1 MLIYIH
7 FPFCIQ
13 KCKYCA
19 FFSKEFVPEMGE
31 IYFKALLTEIE
42 FWSKSLGPKSIE
54 SIYIGGGTPSL
65 FPLSWLEKVLTLLFN
80 RFRVSSKIEITLEIN
95 PDSCSEEKARF
106 WRKLGINRAS
116 LGVQS
121 FFEENLRLL
130 GRVHSSSQ
138 SRQAYYLLR
147 KSGFKNINLDL
158 MFGLP
163 GQSVGRWLEEIKKG
177 ISLRPEHFSCYGFS
191 LEPGT
196 YFALNKEKFS
206 WPSEEEF
213 AKMFIYGSEYL
224 EGAGYL
230 QYEISNFAR
239 MGYVCQ
245 HNLGYWEGKNF
256 LGLGPS
262 AVSTI
267 NGRRWQNPS
276 NVKKYALRVNK
287 GFKDLPL
294 EKIAGVKE
302 INEMIMLSLRTC
314 KGLNLKK
321 FKRKTGIS
329 FTEHFAKSLEVMYQ
343 KRLVSFRKGY
353 VRLTREGMLL
363 SNSIIPH
370 FFLEEQK
377 CLDGDKN

>member
-7 FPFCIQ
+7 FPFCVQ

-31 IYFKALLTEIE
+31 IYFKALLAEIE
-42 FWSKSLGPKSIE
+42 FWAKSLGPKSIE

-65 FPLSWLEKVLTLLFN
+65 FPSSWLEEVLTNLFN
-80 RFRVSSKIEITLEIN
+80 RFRVPSKIEITLEVN
-95 PDSCSEEKARF
+95 PDSCSEDKVKF
-106 WRKLGINRAS
+106 WKSLGINRVS

-121 FFEENLRLL
+121 FFEDNLRLL
-130 GRVHSSSQ
+130 GRVHNSSQ

-163 GQSVGRWLEEIKKG
+163 GQSVGRWMEEIKKG

-239 MGYVCQ
+239 MGYACQ

-276 NVKKYALRVNK
+276 NVKKYALRVSK
-287 GFKDLPL
+287 GFKNLPL
-294 EKIAGVKE
+294 EKITGVKA

-314 KGLNLKK
+314 KGLSLKK

-370 FFLEEQK
+370 FFWEEQK